1 MSKTLIELVLVA
13 AQKAGIDAADPRLQ
27 ELNENPALAKIVVN
41 DEVYNAVD
49 SELISFTEAKNHK
62 GIQAEIA
69 AKTKREVWDGFDKTV
84 IPEILNKLG
93 IEESSV
99 SDILTSEKSHK
110 KIGILMEKIAE
121 LTAAKTKASTGGDKA
136 EILKQIEALNNQLLA
151 EKQKFEQEKN
161 QLQSQYSQ
169 DIFDFALNSD
179 LINKNWVLKDAK
191 KEVNLRVA
199 KSIIESEL
207 QAKGAKAVYD
217 KATNSFKLVSAADPE
232 VPHYENNKEV
242 DWRTFTERAL
252 LENKVI
258 SPNGTPPPPA
268 PTHGGTP
275 TPPPTQNAGMSSLAE
290 KLKQRSEAFKE
301 GSHS

>member
-1 MSKTLIELVLVA
+1 MSKTLIELVLIA

-99 SDILTSEKSHK
+99 SDILTAEKSHK

-169 DIFDFALNSD
+169 DIFDFALNSK
-179 LINKNWVLKDAK
+179 LSGKNFVLKDAGND
-191 KEVNLRVA
+191 VNLLTS
-199 KSIIESEL
+199 KTLINSEL

-217 KATNSFKLVSAADPE
+217 KATNSFKLVSATDSE
-232 VPHYENNKEV
+232 VPYYENNKEV
-242 DWRTFTERAL
+242 AFDTFAERVL
-252 LENKVI
+252 LEKKVI

-268 PTHGGTP
+268 PPHGGNP
-275 TPPPTQNAGMSSLAE
+275 PPPPTPNAGMSSLAQ
-290 KLKQRSEAFKE
+290 KLKERSEAFKE

>member
-1 MSKTLIELVLVA
+1 MSKTLIELVLIA

-99 SDILTSEKSHK
+99 SDILTAEKSHK

-169 DIFDFALNSD
+169 DIFDFALNSK
-179 LINKNWVLKDAK
+179 LSGKNFVLKDAGND
-191 KEVNLRVA
+191 VNLLTS
-199 KSIIESEL
+199 KTLINSEL

-217 KATNSFKLVSAADPE
+217 KATNSFKLVSATDSE
-232 VPHYENNKEV
+232 VPYYENNKEV
-242 DWRTFTERAL
+242 AFDTFAERVL
-252 LENKVI
+252 LEKKVI

-268 PTHGGTP
+268 PPHGGTP
-275 TPPPTQNAGMSSLAE
+275 PPPTPHAGMSSLAQ
-290 KLKQRSEAFKE
+290 KLKERSEAFKE